1 MTRLFVA
8 IIEVGPTVK
17 TKKGGIVSKDY
28 FKTNRVLKNEDNGYT
43 EIHFTTRNAKD
54 IELMREISRDC
65 DELWIYIRRLPCRS
79 LLWYRGSVVGCSIME
94 YVCSGVGGVGGVSE
108 ASFVFNVEKEVVESE
123 ELIATVVEEKG
134 RSIYLI

>member
-1 MTRLFVA
+1 MCVFW
-8 IIEVGPTVK
+8 E
-17 TKKGGIVSKDY
+17 
-28 FKTNRVLKNEDNGYT
+28 
-43 EIHFTTRNAKD
+43 
-54 IELMREISRDC
+54 REISRDC

-94 YVCSGVGGVGGVSE
+94 YVCSGLGGVSE

>member
-28 FKTNRVLKNEDNGYT
+28 FRTNRVLKNEDNGYT

-94 YVCSGVGGVGGVSE
+94 YVCSGLGGVSE